1 MIVEVC
7 AIIIAAMLVLSATV
21 LIIMFFQ
28 IKRSIRLVQTDLH
41 HLIVESTRLASSL
54 NQFVEVDL
62 ASITTE
68 TTQLIGELRDFSSD
82 INNKSHSLNFLFKP
96 LSFLS
101 NKLGSDLSSD
111 ESPTTK
117 TGVLPQIFKWIAS
130 SAILF
135 KTTKEFMKHGK

>member
-7 AIIIAAMLVLSATV
+7 LIIIAAALVISAIV
-21 LIIMFFQ
+21 LIIMLLQ
-28 IKRSIRLVQTDLH
+28 VKRSVRLVQTDLH
-41 HLIVESTRLASSL
+41 HMIVETTRLASSL
-54 NQFVEVDL
+54 NRFVEIDL
-62 ASITTE
+62 ATVSQE
-68 TTQLIGELRDFSSD
+68 TTQLISELRNFCSD

-101 NKLGSDLSSD
+101 NKFGSDLSSD
-111 ESPTTK
+111 ESPTK
-117 TGVLPQIFKWIAS
+117 EGALPQILKWIVS